1 MLNQLILQG
10 RLTKDIESRTA
21 VSGKEIYSFTLATDN
36 RMKNPDGTRGTTFI
50 NCTAFEN
57 VGSNLMKYC
66 GVGDMICVI
75 GAIHQRNY
83 ITKEGEKR
91 NVIEV
96 LVDSVEF
103 LQPKKE
109 PSPEENN
116 AAPVKE
122 EPKEDLRNLEGTS
135 ELPPLPEGWHYN
147 VDGKPVKDAP
157 SKKNAPAKK

>member
-10 RLTKDIESRTA
+10 RLTKDVESRETA
-21 VSGKEIYSFTLATDN
+21 SGVKFYNFTLATDN
-36 RMKNPDGTRGTTFI
+36 RSKDESTFI
-50 NCTAFEN
+50 NCTAFDN
-57 VGSNLMKYC
+57 VGANLVKYC
-66 GVGDMICVI
+66 GKGDMICVI